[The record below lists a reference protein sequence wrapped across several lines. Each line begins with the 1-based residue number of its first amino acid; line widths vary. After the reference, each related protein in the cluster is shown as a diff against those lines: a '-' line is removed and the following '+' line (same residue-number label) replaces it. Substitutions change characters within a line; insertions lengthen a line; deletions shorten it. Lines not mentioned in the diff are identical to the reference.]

1 MSQDYAVRYWM
12 KKGLSKNKLVL
23 GMPLYGQSFTLND
36 PSNTGLN
43 SPARVGGQA
52 GPFTRA
58 RGFLAYYEV
67 GGKASLGLKVF
78 FIISHAFGRYKVCFV
93 AVPSDAFFFFF

>member
-1 MSQDYAVRYWM
+1 MLHYHDTHNISLSPQDYAIRYWLQ
-12 KKGLSKNKLVL
+12 KGATKDKLVM

-36 PSNTGLN
+36 PAVNGLN
-43 SPARVGGQA
+43 APARTGGTA

-67 GGKASLGLKVF
+67 GSLFMFNIKTQ
-78 FIISHAFGRYKVCFV
+78 
-93 AVPSDAFFFFF
+93 

>member
-1 MSQDYAVRYWM
+1 M
-12 KKGLSKNKLVL
+12 

-36 PSNTGLN
+36 PLVNGLN
-43 SPARVGGQA
+43 APARTGGTA

-67 GGKASLGLKVF
+67 GVATSFVITDILLPSSCQLSMFPGKQRKL
-78 FIISHAFGRYKVCFV
+78 
-93 AVPSDAFFFFF
+93 D